1 MRYII
6 NKDWEWYFSIFAKKN
21 ELFLIIK
28 YISIDLIL
36 KEDIDWLFDISTKK
50 LDLIMIW
57 DIDWLKKI
65 NSSLFIMIEK
75 KMINKKNKLKE
86 KKVRKWE

>member
-6 NKDWEWYFSIFAKKN
+6 DRDWEWYFSVFAKEN
-21 ELFLIIK
+21 ELFSTIK
-28 YISIDLIL
+28 YTSIDLTF
-36 KEDIDWLFDISTKK
+36 KEDTDWLIDISIKK

-57 DIDWLKKI
+57 DINWLKKI
-65 NSSLFIMIEK
+65 NSSSFIIIEK

-86 KKVRKWE
+86 KRIRK